1 METIN
6 LLITLIGFGLLGF
19 IAVYVY
25 MAVKILSKIGKDKNI
40 VIALKSMAQ
49 TWANTDNSNKIDK
62 ILVKQRILEAQVQG
76 LLNKIQV

>member
-1 METIN
+1 MQTIN

-62 ILVKQRILEAQVQG
+62 ILVKQRILEAQVKG

>member
-1 METIN
+1 
-6 LLITLIGFGLLGF
+6 
-19 IAVYVY
+19 
-25 MAVKILSKIGKDKNI
+25 MAVKMLSKIGKDKNI